1 MIENKDEIMKNLDKN
16 IESSMR
22 GDRKNKE
29 RIRNLQYL
37 KIEKRKIKV

>member
-16 IESSMR
+16 IKSLMR

-29 RIRNLQYL
+29 RIRNL
-37 KIEKRKIKV
+37 